1 MDKKKLMEKSIL
13 KILKH
18 KEVLLILDQWND
30 LFLKDSDNF
39 NDSINL
45 LLDYCYKLK
54 ILLVTDILSDN
65 WGVHVPKI
73 VELNP
78 LPKELSIKLLILK
91 WQRGEDISFKEKEEF
106 LEWTPEGESNSTFK
120 YSLSNH
126 PLNNML
132 QGHPQAISLA
142 STLLN
147 NLSLKELY
155 LNFMNFYDSFDS
167 DDIFETSI
175 KLSQMVNLIYVESNK
190 IDAIKLLVFISLFS
204 QGADE
209 EELKELWNEW
219 FLNPNSSS
227 AISSQNIDVSN
238 ITIKCL

>member
-106 LEWTPEGESNSTFK
+106 LEWTPEGESNSAFK

-147 NLSLKELY
+147 KLTLKELY
-155 LNFMNFYDSFDS
+155 MNFTTFYDTFNSNDS
-167 DDIFETSI
+167 IEWPLNLSQMINLLYIDSNNSNSI
-175 KLSQMVNLIYVESNK
+175 KLLI
-190 IDAIKLLVFISLFS
+190 LISLFS
-204 QGADE
+204 QGASI
-209 EELKELWNEW
+209 EELNYIWN
-219 FLNPNSSS
+219 NSLKLTSP
-227 AISSQNIDVSN
+227 QNIDVSN
-238 ITIKCL
+238 ITFKCL